1 MTATRLETDHQ
12 FRIDVEP
19 ERDAVRVCPCGEV
32 DLTTAGAIR
41 EKSEEMGAL
50 GFRRVVL
57 DLRGV
62 TFLDSTGLHLVL
74 ELLALSRDAAWEFAV
89 VEGPADVQRVFELT
103 GVRSL
108 VPFIAPTEIRYAR
121 WSRS

>member
-41 EKSEEMGAL
+41 
-50 GFRRVVL
+50 
-57 DLRGV
+57 
-62 TFLDSTGLHLVL
+62 
-74 ELLALSRDAAWEFAV
+74 
-89 VEGPADVQRVFELT
+89 
-103 GVRSL
+103 
-108 VPFIAPTEIRYAR
+108 
-121 WSRS
+121 